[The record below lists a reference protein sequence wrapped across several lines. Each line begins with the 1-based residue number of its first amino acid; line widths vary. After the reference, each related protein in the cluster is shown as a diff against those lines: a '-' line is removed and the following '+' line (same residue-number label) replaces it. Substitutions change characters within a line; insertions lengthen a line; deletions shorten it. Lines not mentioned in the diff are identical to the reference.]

1 MRSDDPL
8 TRLSDALAGASPS
21 GTRPTPRELAELLWL
36 AGHMEPVPGEGES
49 GADGGESQPDGG
61 DRGADGGRSGPDGE
75 ESGPDGEAPQPHH
88 EQPEPQ
94 QEQPGPPQ
102 EEPEPPHPQPEAPG
116 TPPRAPLHLP
126 SPTPDHHP
134 GGPRH
139 ASLLAPAPPML
150 RHPLGLQRAL
160 RPLKRRTDAPA
171 GRELDERATAERIA
185 RLGADP
191 EWWLPVMRPARERWL
206 RLHVVHDTG
215 PTMPVWRPLISELH
229 TALAQSGVFRT
240 VTLHP
245 AGPDGTVHGH
255 AAHTPADGRTV
266 ILLVS
271 DCMGPQWRK
280 GPAADRWYATLRR
293 WARRLPLALV
303 QPLPEHLW
311 RDTALPTTPGRLSA
325 PHPAAPTA
333 SLRFTPYDAP
343 EDGTDGTDAAAAD
356 TVPLPVLEP
365 EPDWLANW
373 AALIASTGGTDH
385 PAAVARL
392 GSAPPPPDDRTDL
405 ALLTPEELVLRFRG
419 TASPEAFRLAGHV
432 AVGRPDLP
440 VMRLVQAA
448 LEPDPRPQHLAELIL
463 SGLLT
468 TVPGPPGSYAFRP
481 GVRDLLLRAL
491 PRTAR
496 SRTTDLL
503 ERVGGLID
511 TRAGRAPGEF
521 TASTPAPGGTE
532 TGAEPEAFATVSQE
546 ALRQLTGGAVPVP
559 PGVGGRYRPRRRL
572 NPAGTLWQA
581 EDTEA
586 NRTVALRLHGR
597 ITDPARRNAFLRDA
611 RRLTRIRHRNVVAV
625 HDFGIEDDV
634 PYVVMEHLDGIALN
648 SLAAPNGYRLPPP
661 LFAAVG
667 AQLAQALTAVHD
679 AGLTH
684 GGLGMSRV
692 LLLPDGTAKLTLFEP
707 GRTSGPAGR
716 SEDLRALCEVLLQL
730 ASGTSRM
737 PLPIKSGLG
746 HLPSDLRPAY
756 AQALNRLMSRSVSIQ
771 EAGRDQLTAP
781 ELPAA
786 ARAAYDQRFY
796 HVLGPLSLELPHDD
810 HELPSGVKAML
821 AMLLLKH
828 GRTVTHDELR
838 RGMWGPADEP
848 KDTMAALGR
857 TAGRLRTLLGPGAA
871 LATRPDGYALHT
883 SADFVDLVE
892 CERLVAQADTQDPRR
907 ARDLYGQ
914 ALALWRTADPL
925 ANVPGPAAQTAR
937 TRLLQLRL
945 SLHRTR
951 AELDLD
957 LGEVDRAATGLTE
970 LVRLH
975 PAREDFRRL
984 LLIALRRL
992 GRLEEALDVFEEYE
1006 LSGGRGPE
1014 LLALGAELRDE
1025 FGGPPE
1031 EAPDTAYDES
1041 RYGDAPASPDEL
1053 PAGSFPTEED
1063 LPSLLAQDED
1073 EPDAER
1079 PLPRDEVPE
1088 SLFPEDRGE
1097 APPGWVVFEF
1107 ADGPQG
1113 MEAHRLLSDTITR
1126 WAAEIGWRPE
1136 HYPLIRRQA
1145 DYSMPATPALLAVVR
1160 DGFPELLAAL
1170 DGVRLF
1176 VTFQARPGTA
1186 WAGGED
1192 LPRDPGPVAGLLRVE
1207 SGLLSKEWGLPSAVA
1222 YVRPEGGPR
1231 RVPPAPVDLG
1241 EHSTELD
1248 VTGPAVNGL
1257 PVFAARGAVAWRVT
1271 DPARAV
1277 HRAPEDVG
1285 RAVRRHV
1292 VDRLRELTLHY
1303 PPGDPQAPTAFQEA
1317 LAECAVPG
1325 HEIRWDVSL
1334 TARVTQTRPLPR
1346 RSDTS
1351 AARALRAAQAVIFG
1365 FDGTLT
1371 RLYTE
1376 EGRSETVHDLARLL
1390 TENRDPEDAL
1400 AGRPPLPH
1408 GTRVTPRGD
1417 RIHPLD
1423 LLRAVGAGPHAQEL
1437 HRRLSAAEQVAAR
1450 TAVPSPAADLVVRTL
1465 AGKKRL
1471 AVFTDTEPHAATAY
1485 LSRRGLLDRLDG
1497 GVHGRDTGSTPLP
1510 PHPDIVLRA
1519 IAALGVAP
1527 AECLVVCATTAER
1540 QAAHAAGAASLHQ
1553 GLRPLLDA
1561 ARDL

>member
-8 TRLSDALAGASPS
+8 TRLADALAGASPS

-49 GADGGESQPDGG
+49 GADGG
-61 DRGADGGRSGPDGE
+61 DRGADGGRPAPDGE
-75 ESGPDGEAPQPHH
+75 ESGPGGEAPQPHH
-88 EQPEPQ
+88 ERPE
-94 QEQPGPPQ
+94 PPQ
-102 EEPEPPHPQPEAPG
+102 EEPDPPHPQPEAPG

-311 RDTALPTTPGRLSA
+311 RDTALPTTPGRLSV

-343 EDGTDGTDAAAAD
+343 EDGTEDGTDGTDAAAAD

-419 TASPEAFRLAGHV
+419 TASPDAFRLAGHV

-481 GVRDLLLRAL
+481 GVRDLLLLAL

-521 TASTPAPGGTE
+521 LASTPAPGGTE

-611 RRLTRIRHRNVVAV
+611 RRLARVRHRNVVAV

-667 AQLAQALTAVHD
+667 AQLAKALTAVHD

-746 HLPSDLRPAY
+746 HLPSGLRPAY
-756 AQALNRLMSRSVSIQ
+756 AQALNRLMSRSVPIQ

-796 HVLGPLSLELPHDD
+796 HVLGPLSLELPHDE

-838 RGMWGPADEP
+838 KGMWGPADEP
-848 KDTMAALGR
+848 KDAMAALGR

-914 ALALWRTADPL
+914 ALALWRTAGPL

-945 SLHRTR
+945 SLHRTC

-1097 APPGWVVFEF
+1097 AAPGWVVFEF

-1113 MEAHRLLSDTITR
+1113 MEAHRLLKDTITR

-1207 SGLLSKEWGLPSAVA
+1207 SGLLGKEWGLPSAVA

-1231 RVPPAPVDLG
+1231 RLPPVPVDL
-1241 EHSTELD
+1241 TERR
-1248 VTGPAVNGL
+1248 TAVGL
-1257 PVFAARGAVAWRVT
+1257 REAVWRVS
-1271 DPARAV
+1271 DPAEAV
-1277 HRAPEDVG
+1277 RSAGRDVE
-1285 RAVRRHV
+1285 AEVRRHLE
-1292 VDRLRELTLHY
+1292 RPSLS
-1303 PPGDPQAPTAFQEA
+1303 PPKDAI
-1317 LAECAVPG
+1317 PG
-1325 HEIRWDVSL
+1325 YTVRWRVSL
-1334 TARVTQTRPLPR
+1334 PHLLG
-1346 RSDTS
+1346 
-1351 AARALRAAQAVIFG
+1351 AAEAVILA

-1371 RLYTE
+1371 QLYTKAT
-1376 EGRSETVHDLARLL
+1376 RSETVRELARLL
-1390 TENRDPEDAL
+1390 AERRDPDDAL
-1400 AGRPPLPH
+1400 AGRPLLPARRPL
-1408 GTRVTPRGD
+1408 TPQGD
-1417 RIHPLD
+1417 SPHPLD
-1423 LLRAVGAGPHAQEL
+1423 LLRAFQERPYAGELHTLLRNAEGTALRTARPFAGAG
-1437 HRRLSAAEQVAAR
+1437 RL
-1450 TAVPSPAADLVVRTL
+1450 VREL
-1465 AGKKRL
+1465 AGKDVKM
-1471 AVFTDTEPHAATAY
+1471 AVVTDTSTSAAAAF
-1485 LSRRGLLDRLDG
+1485 LSRHGLLTLLRG
-1497 GVHGRDTGSTPLP
+1497 GVHGRASADTRLPPDPSLLYGAAEHLRVPAAGCLVIGSTE
-1510 PHPDIVLRA
+1510 
-1519 IAALGVAP
+1519 
-1527 AECLVVCATTAER
+1527 AEE
-1540 QAAHAAGAASLHQ
+1540 QAARAAGATFVRVDLSA
-1553 GLRPLLDA
+1553 LLDA

>member
-8 TRLSDALAGASPS
+8 TRLADALAGASPS

-36 AGHMEPVPGEGES
+36 AGHMEPVPGEGEP
-49 GADGGESQPDGG
+49 GPDGG
-61 DRGADGGRSGPDGE
+61 GREADGE
-75 ESGPDGEAPQPHH
+75 ESEPDGEAPEPHREHH
-88 EQPEPQ
+88 EPPEPQ
-94 QEQPGPPQ
+94 QEQQEPPQ
-102 EEPEPPHPQPEAPG
+102 EEPEPPQPRPEEPG

-126 SPTPDHHP
+126 SPAPHHP

-245 AGPDGTVHGH
+245 AGPDGSVHGH

-343 EDGTDGTDAAAAD
+343 EDGTEDGTDGTDAAAAD

-448 LEPDPRPQHLAELIL
+448 LEPEPRPQHLAELIL

-521 TASTPAPGGTE
+521 VASTPAPGGTE

-546 ALRQLTGGAVPVP
+546 SVRRLTGTVPVGSGERYRLLRQVRPGGS
-559 PGVGGRYRPRRRL
+559 
-572 NPAGTLWQA
+572 LWQA
-581 EDTEA
+581 HDTQ
-586 NRTVALRLHGR
+586 
-597 ITDPARRNAFLRDA
+597 TDRQVMVRFAPEPVTAEHRRSFLRDA
-611 RRLTRIRHRNVVAV
+611 QALARLTDPNVVTV
-625 HDFGIEDDV
+625 LDHGVRDDV
-634 PYVVMEHLDGIALN
+634 PYVATEHLDGITLDTLGAP
-648 SLAAPNGYRLPPP
+648 AARRLPAP
-661 LFAAVG
+661 LVVSIG
-667 AQLAQALTAVHD
+667 RQLSRALTALHQ
-679 AGLTH
+679 AGVAH
-684 GGLGMSRV
+684 GALDTAHV
-692 LLLPDGTAKLTLFEP
+692 VLLPDGTAKLTL
-707 GRTSGPAGR
+707 G
-716 SEDLRALCEVLLQL
+716 ALGQ
-730 ASGTSRM
+730 G
-737 PLPIKSGLG
+737 GG
-746 HLPSDLRPAY
+746 
-756 AQALNRLMSRSVSIQ
+756 Q
-771 EAGRDQLTAP
+771 EAYERDLGA
-781 ELPAA
+781 LGALLW
-786 ARAAYDQRFY
+786 R
-796 HVLGPLSLELPHDD
+796 LSSGGPLRVSDRITADRLT
-810 HELPSGVKAML
+810 ELPSALRAPYCSALADVMSGDPAERGRRAALLQNPELLDVARASHVPLRYALFGRPTVTRGASRPVAIGSPQERAML
-821 AMLLLKH
+821 CMLLLQH
-828 GRTVTHDELR
+828 GRKVSHGKLVE
-838 RGMWGPADEP
+838 GIWGERAPAR
-848 KDTMAALGR
+848 AIALLG
-857 TAGRLRTLLGPGAA
+857 TYASRLRNALGPGV
-871 LATRPDGYALHT
+871 LASLPDGYALHT
-883 SADFVDLVE
+883 SADHVDLLH
-892 CERLVAQADTQDPRR
+892 CQQLVAQAEAAR
-907 ARDLYGQ
+907 ATGDREKAHGHLTA
-914 ALALWRTADPL
+914 ALVLWSGPALEDVR
-925 ANVPGPAAQTAR
+925 GPAAQIAR
-937 TRLLQLRL
+937 ARLLQLRL

-957 LGEVDRAATGLTE
+957 LGEVDRAADDLAGL
-970 LVRLH
+970 VDAY

-984 LLIALRRL
+984 YLIALRRQ
-992 GRLEEALDVFEEYE
+992 GRIEEALEVFEEYE

-1025 FGGPPE
+1025 FGDPPE

-1041 RYGDAPASPDEL
+1041 RYGDSPASPDEL

-1097 APPGWVVFEF
+1097 AAPGWVVFEF

-1113 MEAHRLLSDTITR
+1113 MEAHRLLRNTITR
-1126 WAAEIGWRPE
+1126 WAAEAGWRPE
-1136 HYPLIRRQA
+1136 HYPLIQRQA

-1231 RVPPAPVDLG
+1231 RVPPTPVDLG
-1241 EHSTELD
+1241 EHGTELD

-1257 PVFAARGAVAWRVT
+1257 PVFAARGAAAWRVT
-1271 DPARAV
+1271 DPAQAV

-1303 PPGDPQAPTAFQEA
+1303 PPGDPQAHTAFQEA

-1376 EGRSETVHDLARLL
+1376 EGRSETVRDLARLL
-1390 TENRDPEDAL
+1390 TESRDPKDAL
-1400 AGRPPLPH
+1400 AGRPLLPH
-1408 GTRVTPRGD
+1408 GARVTPQGD
-1417 RIHPLD
+1417 RVHPLD
-1423 LLRAVGAGPHAQEL
+1423 LLRAVGAGPHAHEL

-1471 AVFTDTEPHAATAY
+1471 AVFTDTAPHAATAY
-1485 LSRRGLLDRLDG
+1485 LSRRGLLDCLDG
-1497 GVHGRDTGSTPLP
+1497 GVHGRDTGRTPLP
-1510 PHPDIVLRA
+1510 PHPGIVLRA
-1519 IAALGVAP
+1519 IAELGVAP